1 MIDAP
6 DDALNGSL
14 EDRAV
19 GPGPD
24 LRAALDVTFFVH
36 RHLLSAGERALLD
49 RLRALPAPALALVAR
64 LLGRQERLLPLEK
77 LRYAELPDVGAAA
90 QALVEAEL
98 VWRAEG
104 AVPLRWLME
113 LHDLPALKAALRAL
127 GAPTAGRRAA
137 LEARLA
143 EAGEAARPLL
153 VRPAI
158 RLRSR
163 ATLRRWCAAY
173 LLDHEGDL
181 SRLVVERL
189 GITRAPAYTPTGGPS
204 LHPCRRAALEA
215 EAARD
220 EHLALIIALGDLGPV
235 EAPPEAAALSAWA
248 ARAAARLSPPW
259 ALRPSQ
265 RRWSA
270 ARWARRSLLRLAAEL
285 EKRGDP
291 TAALAL
297 YERLLLDGP
306 APALS
311 LRAALCLER
320 LGRGAEGAAR
330 CAAARAQAPLAEALA
345 LERTGARLAKA
356 ARRGWAPMPP
366 LPSPVERRLKLPLEP
381 VGASGGR
388 PLYRLPP
395 AAPGAPPRTGV
406 VEGVVAAAL
415 EGLGRRVLF
424 AENTPWTSIF
434 ALIFREELFM
444 PVWGALPGPLLA
456 APLDLGGADFFAAR
470 APALEARLAQV
481 EAGHGPQLLLEN
493 GVQYAGEQIRG
504 LSWSAWPLPELA
516 KLCAALGG
524 PALAT
529 ILRVFA
535 LDHRAAGRGLPD
547 LIALPGDG
555 GRLPGLFPGVLPA
568 GLLLIEVK
576 GPGDSLR
583 DEQRAWLHR
592 LRSAGVA
599 AELWWVSAAGG

>member
-1 MIDAP
+1 MNDAP
-6 DDALNGSL
+6 DAALA
-14 EDRAV
+14 EA
-19 GPGPD
+19 GPGPGAD
-24 LRAALDVTFFVH
+24 LRAALEVTFAVH
-36 RHLLSAGERALLD
+36 RHLLSAGERVVLD
-49 RLRALPAPALALVAR
+49 RLRAVSRPALSLVAR
-64 LLGRQERLLPLEK
+64 LLSRQDRLLAVDK
-77 LRYAELPDVGAAA
+77 LRYAEISDLPAA
-90 QALVEAEL
+90 VAEL
-98 VWRAEG
+98 SAAGLLWRAAD
-104 AVPLRWLME
+104 AVPLRWLLE
-113 LHDLPALKAALRAL
+113 LHDLSACKAMLRAL
-127 GAPTAGRRAA
+127 GLPTSGRREA
-137 LEARLA
+137 LEARLLG
-143 EAGEAARPLL
+143 AGEALRPLAVL
-153 VRPAI
+153 PAV
-158 RLRSR
+158 RLRCRS
-163 ATLRRWCAAY
+163 TLRRWCAY
-173 LLDHEGDL
+173 FLLDHEGDL
-181 SRLVVERL
+181 SRLVVDRL
-189 GITRAPAYTPTGGPS
+189 GIVRAPTYTPTGGPS

-220 EHLALIIALGDLGPV
+220 DHLALIIALGDVGPV
-235 EAPPEAAALSAWA
+235 EAPPDAAALQGWA
-248 ARAAARLSPPW
+248 SRAEARLSPPW
-259 ALRPSQ
+259 TLLSTQ

-270 ARWARRSLLRLAAEL
+270 ARWARRSLVRLAAEQ
-285 EKRGDP
+285 EKRGEP
-291 TAALAL
+291 AAALAL
-297 YERLLLDGP
+297 YGRLLAAEP

-311 LRAALCLER
+311 VRAAMCLER
-320 LGRGAEGAAR
+320 LGRLAEGAAL
-330 CAAARAQAPLAEALA
+330 CAAARSGAPLAEALA
-345 LERTGARLAKA
+345 LDRTGARLARA

-470 APALEARLAQV
+470 ASALEARLAQV

-547 LIALPGDG
+547 LIALPGEG

-576 GPGDSLR
+576 GPRDSLR

-592 LRSAGVA
+592 LQSAGVA
-599 AELWWVSAAGG
+599 AELWWVGPTAEG